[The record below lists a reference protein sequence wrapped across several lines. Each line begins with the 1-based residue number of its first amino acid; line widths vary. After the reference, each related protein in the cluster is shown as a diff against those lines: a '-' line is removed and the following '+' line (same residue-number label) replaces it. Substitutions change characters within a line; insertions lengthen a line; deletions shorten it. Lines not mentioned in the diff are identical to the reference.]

1 LAAVSHGAERGSGTC
16 ARRKHPSVRLT
27 SSPASRRRTSCLRLQ
42 SPRSPGVAV
51 PWQVGYPDDDMVAA
65 DEPRVLGP
73 HLLLS
78 PLATGGMGSVFLA
91 ATTAT
96 DGAGPRSLCLVKTL
110 KTGLASVSDYRPRF
124 IDESRVAVL
133 LRHENLCQV
142 FGGGEAG
149 GEFYLA
155 MELIE
160 GVTFKR
166 LLSLLQHKDKQLSTT
181 QAAALAIAMLRG
193 LHAAHTAMAPDGRPL
208 GVVHRDVSPHNVM
221 VDIHGAIKVI
231 DFGLATSVLK
241 ETFTESAVVLGKSA
255 YMAPEQARGED
266 VTPAVDQYAAAVV
279 LYELLTDDRFYG
291 EMPSRTIWSVVGS
304 GTHTPRA
311 WQDVPAAFV
320 PVLQRALSPRPAE
333 RYPSCGAFA
342 DALVAVEPD
351 AVTADTLASIGAI
364 VRRLK
369 PDELDTIAA
378 ARLQLTAWDAAPKSS
393 TPLTSTPPVSQAT
406 SGPTERQERPSTAD
420 FGQTESVS
428 RRAALARA
436 ARSDDVDTA
445 ETSATVVTRPSALQR
460 RTSKATLLAAALGL
474 GTVLCLGVAVGLLVP
489 DRATPTTT
497 TTATT
502 ATTSTPTTRPLPP
515 VTAVAVPAAPT
526 PATTTPPMTPPT
538 PAPTTT
544 VTPPTP
550 AGPTFDTRMG
560 HYKSRLLKLGKTCD
574 DPCVA
579 VLRSS
584 PTPTRDN
591 IGAFEGELRRCTGF
605 CQP

>member
-1 LAAVSHGAERGSGTC
+1 MVS
-16 ARRKHPSVRLT
+16 P
-27 SSPASRRRTSCLRLQ
+27 
-42 SPRSPGVAV
+42 
-51 PWQVGYPDDDMVAA
+51 

-73 HLLLS
+73 HVLLS

-91 ATTAT
+91 ASAV
-96 DGAGPRSLCLVKTL
+96 AERGPRTLCLVKTL

-124 IDESRVAVL
+124 IDETRVALL

-142 FGGGEAG
+142 FGGGEAD

-166 LLSLLQHKDKQLSTT
+166 LLSLLQHQQQKLSTT
-181 QAAALAIAMLRG
+181 QAAALSIAMLRG
-193 LHAAHTAMAPDGRPL
+193 LHAAHTSKAPDGRPL

-221 VDIHGAIKVI
+221 VDMHGAIKVI

-279 LYELLTDDRFYG
+279 VYELLTDDRFYG
-291 EMPSRTIWSVVGS
+291 DMPSRTIWSVVGS
-304 GTHTPRA
+304 GTHRPRS
-311 WQDVPAAFV
+311 WKDVPAAFV
-320 PVLQRALSPRPAE
+320 PVLEKALAPRPDE
-333 RYPSCGAFA
+333 RFPSCGAFA
-342 DALVAVEPD
+342 DALAGIEPD
-351 AVTADTLASIGAI
+351 AVSPATLATIGAI

-378 ARLQLTAWDAAPKSS
+378 ARVQLAAWDVAPR
-393 TPLTSTPPVSQAT
+393 TVNQAT
-406 SGPTERQERPSTAD
+406 SGPTERLERPSTAD

-436 ARSDDVDTA
+436 PRSDDVDTA
-445 ETSATVVTRPSALQR
+445 ETSATVMTRPRALQR
-460 RTSKATLLAAALGL
+460 RTSKVTVLAAALGL
-474 GTVLCLGVAVGLLVP
+474 ATVLCLGVAVGQLVP
-489 DRATPTTT
+489 DRTTT
-497 TTATT
+497 TTTT
-502 ATTSTPTTRPLPP
+502 PPTRPLPP
-515 VTAVAVPAAPT
+515 VTTFAVPTAPT
-526 PATTTPPMTPPT
+526 TTTAMTPPT
-538 PAPTTT
+538 PAPT
-544 VTPPTP
+544 PSP
-550 AGPTFDTRMG
+550 AGPTFDTRVG
-560 HYKSRLLKLGKTCD
+560 QYKSRLQKLAKTCD

-591 IGAFEGELRRCTGF
+591 IGDFEGELRRCTGF